1 MFASAVQPNK
11 PSLEISWKIFFE
23 TFGIQTCFQEFH
35 LSSHTPCGTYS
46 PALWLFN
53 EQIAVEIEAYNCVGA
68 KPIRYQ
74 EAADQSAFPIICI
87 KGLPQV
93 NRYSVRMFVPKQAAQ
108 RYPRFYWAKFAEGEG
123 GKLCLLEGSK
133 SFYLQKSVRHL
144 ELEREIDSP
153 VQPNS
158 ESAMVL
164 KALTLGNASY
174 LVSLQS
180 KAVAKI

>member
-1 MFASAVQPNK
+1 MFAGAVQPNE

-23 TFGIQTCFQEFH
+23 TFGIQTSFHDFH
-35 LSSHTPCGTYS
+35 LAPGTYS
-46 PALWLFN
+46 PALWLLK
-53 EQIAVEIEAYNCVGA
+53 EQIAVEIEAYSCAAA

-93 NRYSVRMFVPKQAAQ
+93 NRYSVRMFVPKQTAQ

-133 SFYLQKSVRHL
+133 FCYLQKPVRHL
-144 ELEREIDSP
+144 ELEREIESSLESGI
-153 VQPNS
+153 QPNS
-158 ESAMVL
+158 ESEMVL

-180 KAVAKI
+180 KTVAKI

>member
-1 MFASAVQPNK
+1 MFAGTMQPNE
-11 PSLEISWKIFFE
+11 PSLELSWKIFFE
-23 TFGIQTCFQEFH
+23 TFGIETSFH
-35 LSSHTPCGTYS
+35 DYYLPSDTYCR
-46 PALWLFN
+46 ALWLFN
-53 EQIAVEIEAYNCVGA
+53 EQIAVVMEGYNGGAA

-93 NRYSVRMFVPKQAAQ
+93 NRYSVRMFVPKQTAQ

-123 GKLCLLEGSK
+123 GQLCLLEGSQ
-133 SFYLQKSVRHL
+133 FWYLQKPVSHLGL
-144 ELEREIDSP
+144 ELETGSHIK
-153 VQPNS
+153 PNS
-158 ESAMVL
+158 DSAMVL

-174 LVSLQS
+174 LMSLQS

>member
-1 MFASAVQPNK
+1 MFAGAVQPNE

-23 TFGIQTCFQEFH
+23 TFGIQTSFH
-35 LSSHTPCGTYS
+35 DFYLPSGTYR

-53 EQIAVEIEAYNCVGA
+53 EQIAVLMEGYSCGAA

-74 EAADQSAFPIICI
+74 EAAEQSAFPIICI

-93 NRYSVRMFVPKQAAQ
+93 NRYSVRMFVPKEKAQ
-108 RYPRFYWAKFAEGEG
+108 SYPRFYWAKFAEGES
-123 GKLCLLEGSK
+123 GKLCLLES
-133 SFYLQKSVRHL
+133 SQFWYLQKPVSHL
-144 ELEREIDSP
+144 GLEVETESNIQPKSDS
-153 VQPNS
+153 
-158 ESAMVL
+158 AKVL

>member
-1 MFASAVQPNK
+1 MFASAVQPNE

-23 TFGIQTCFQEFH
+23 TFGIESSFH
-35 LSSHTPCGTYS
+35 DFYLPSGIYS

-53 EQIAVEIEAYNCVGA
+53 EQIAVEIEGYRCAAA
-68 KPIRYQ
+68 KTIRYQ
-74 EAADQSAFPIICI
+74 DAADQSAFPIICI

-93 NRYSVRMFVPKQAAQ
+93 NRYSVRMFVPKQTAQ

-133 SFYLQKSVRHL
+133 FCYLQKPVSQLGL
-144 ELEREIDSP
+144 ESEIESAIESGI
-153 VQPNS
+153 QPNS
-158 ESAMVL
+158 ASEMVL

>member
-1 MFASAVQPNK
+1 MFAGAAQPNQ
-11 PSLEISWKIFFE
+11 PSLEISWRIFFE
-23 TFGIQTCFQEFH
+23 TFGMQTSFH
-35 LSSHTPCGTYS
+35 DFYLPCGTYS

-53 EQIAVEIEAYNCVGA
+53 EQIAVEIEAYNCVGV

-93 NRYSVRMFVPKQAAQ
+93 NRYSVRMFVPKQTAQ

-123 GKLCLLEGSK
+123 GKLCLVEGSK
-133 SFYLQKSVRHL
+133 FCYLQKPVKHL
-144 ELEREIDSP
+144 ELEREREIDSP

-158 ESAMVL
+158 ESAMVV

-180 KAVAKI
+180 KAIAKI